1 MANVDYYPFNSEYET
16 ADFTEW
22 TSTVD
27 TQPKMTVDHYVKM
40 VKALGQYSGVLPYKG
55 AYAAHIDISIGTTDA
70 YAETTAVTALAGDTL
85 WVRFMFQATSNL
97 TMATSDRFTL
107 LSVMSGAGTDEA
119 TVGVINNAGTIQL
132 ICAETSAI
140 AVGASSR
147 VAEFARDVWH
157 TVEIGLTIDSGAANG
172 TIQFWLDGYQQG
184 TTITALTQA
193 AITRMRLGATGMDAG
208 TTAGHLFFD
217 GVVQSVSQTPSSH
230 NRYPQTVILTKS
242 GFVALGPGR
251 VEAYALMPGGAADNH
266 LTIHDL
272 DRQGTDFSFT
282 NDMIGPELA
291 NDHAYGMKKFD
302 YDGMGGYFNR
312 GCYVKLTGT
321 SPRAAIVLYEAQ
333 VGAGLLRHY
342 ALRTN

>member
-1 MANVDYYPFNSEYET
+1 MANVDYYPFNSIYET

-27 TQPKMTVDHYVKM
+27 TQPKMTVDHYIKM
-40 VKALGQYSGVLPYKG
+40 VNQLGKFSGVFPYKG
-55 AYAAHIDISIGTTDA
+55 AYAAHIDLSIGTTEA
-70 YAETTAVTALAGDTL
+70 YMETTAVTAALGETI

-107 LSVMSGAGTDEA
+107 LSVMSGAATEEA

-132 ICAETSAI
+132 ICAETGAI

-147 VAEFARDVWH
+147 VAEFSRDEWH
-157 TVEIGLTIDSGAANG
+157 TVEVGLTIDSGAANG

-193 AITRMRLGATGMDAG
+193 AITRMRLGATGIDAG

-217 GVVQSVSQTPSSH
+217 SVVQSTSHEPPSH
-230 NRYPQTVILTKS
+230 ARFAQTVILTKS

-251 VEAYALMPGGAADNH
+251 IEAYALMPGGAADNH
-266 LTIHDL
+266 MTVHDL
-272 DRQGTDFSFT
+272 DRQGTAFSLT
-282 NDMIGPELA
+282 DDMIGPELA
-291 NDHAYGMKKFD
+291 NDHAYGTKKYD
-302 YDGMGGYFNR
+302 YDGVGGYFNR
-312 GCYVKLTGT
+312 GVYVKLTGT
-321 SPRAAIVLYEAQ
+321 SPRAAVVLAHAQ
-333 VGAGLLRHY
+333 VGLGVLRQY
-342 ALRTN
+342 AMRKN